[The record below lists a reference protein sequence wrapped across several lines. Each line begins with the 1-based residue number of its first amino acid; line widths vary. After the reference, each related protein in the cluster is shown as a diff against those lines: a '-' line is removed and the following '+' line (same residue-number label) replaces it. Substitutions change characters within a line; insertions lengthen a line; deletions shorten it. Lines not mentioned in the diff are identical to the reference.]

1 MSPKHLRASM
11 IDMGISWWR
20 AQLPPLL
27 IATVCIFGVGLAY
40 DGGPFWIDGAVMNW
54 IAGHRVA
61 PLEAVSTVSYL
72 FGPLLVSLWSVVVA
86 AILIVRDRSV
96 ERALAV
102 VTGVVGA
109 AMITELIK
117 LVVARPR
124 PPMYYHPGI
133 TEMTYSYPSG
143 HVTGTAGLALTTA
156 LVVTATASQT
166 VRRLAVTLSMAI
178 TVLAALTRLY
188 LGVHWLS
195 DVVAAVAV
203 ATAAALTAPRLV
215 HDGLRQ
221 AQRQFPNRLPIWARP
236 TDPLATKEAAPHGR

>member
-1 MSPKHLRASM
+1 
-11 IDMGISWWR
+11 
-20 AQLPPLL
+20 
-27 IATVCIFGVGLAY
+27 
-40 DGGPFWIDGAVMNW
+40 
-54 IAGHRVA
+54 
-61 PLEAVSTVSYL
+61 
-72 FGPLLVSLWSVVVA
+72 
-86 AILIVRDRSV
+86 
-96 ERALAV
+96 
-102 VTGVVGA
+102 
-109 AMITELIK
+109 MITELIK